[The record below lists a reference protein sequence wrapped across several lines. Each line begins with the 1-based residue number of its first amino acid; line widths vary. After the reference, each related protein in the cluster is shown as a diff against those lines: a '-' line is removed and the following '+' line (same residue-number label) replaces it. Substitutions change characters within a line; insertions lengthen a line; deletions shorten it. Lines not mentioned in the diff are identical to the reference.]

1 MKAKCIKRVRL
12 GGLEFEPDR
21 EYDFEEQAFTE
32 EYNPAMHPRPA
43 RGHKIRYIRCKF
55 TMPMPFGPDAFKPGG
70 MVEVRTVFF
79 YDRAYCL
86 HHNWRDEQGNPI
98 ECFDHHF
105 AISMPKSENLNFLRP
120 AKKQLYT
127 RLPQISERNLNPKG
141 EMEMSADIVDY
152 MKRNMQE
159 QMYKMFGGLSPAD
172 WDYDRCME
180 LLRKKKET
188 KD

>member
-12 GGLEFEPDR
+12 SGLEFEPDR
-21 EYDFEEQAFTE
+21 EYGFEEQAFTE
-32 EYNPAMHPRPA
+32 EYNPSMHPRPA

-79 YDRAYCL
+79 YDLAYCL
-86 HHNWRDEQGNPI
+86 HHNWRDGQGNPI

-105 AISMPKSENLNFLRP
+105 AVIMPKSENFFLSP
-120 AKKQLYT
+120 QKKQLYA
-127 RLPQISERNLNPKG
+127 RLPQRNLNPKG
-141 EMEMSADIVDY
+141 EIEMPADIVDY
-152 MKRNMQE
+152 MKRHMQE
-159 QMYKMFGGLSPAD
+159 QMYKMFGGLSPDD

-180 LLRKKKET
+180 LVRKKKET

>member
-1 MKAKCIKRVRL
+1 MATCVKRARI
-12 GGLEFEPDR
+12 GGVVFEPDT

-32 EYNPAMHPRPA
+32 EYDPAMHPRPA
-43 RGHKIRYIRCKF
+43 RGHRISYLRYKA
-55 TMPMPFGPDAFKPGG
+55 TMPMPFGPEAFKPGG
-70 MVEVRTVFF
+70 MVEMRTVYF

-86 HHNWRDEQGNPI
+86 HHDWRDEHGNPT

-127 RLPQISERNLNPKG
+127 RLPQISERKLNAKG
-141 EMEMSADIVDY
+141 EIEMPADIVEY
-152 MKRNMQE
+152 MKQHMRE
-159 QMYKMFGGLSPAD
+159 QMYRMYGGLSPAD

-180 LLRKKKET
+180 LIRKKKE
-188 KD
+188 